1 MRKLLGHFR
10 RMWQESNCTVE
21 SMSDPFVDTVASFIQ
36 QHVLLDD
43 GARVLAAVSG
53 GIDSMACLSVLRR
66 LGYDVHALH
75 VNYGL
80 REGADADE
88 ALVRRWCDAQDPS
101 VPLTVVSLDA
111 EAQAATEDESLQEAA
126 RRLRYEAL
134 AEWASTIGA
143 SAVATGHHRDDQ
155 AETLLLNLVRGSG
168 PEGLAGM
175 RPSRPMN
182 DAPSVSLV
190 RPLLDAHRDDI
201 EAYAEAVDLP
211 WRTDPTNRSLDYD
224 RGVMRSEILPRL
236 ADHFD
241 GVRATLARSASLMR
255 EYVDQALRPALE
267 ARMDESFVD
276 CDPGGWL
283 SLEALTDEPPVWR
296 RRLLLEALR
305 RTLPS
310 APYSYAVA
318 EELDTLV
325 DAQAGRRV
333 EVGEGTVW
341 REREGLRILP
351 EMDRSNPLSPTPIE
365 WDRSVSIPQ
374 GTLRIERC
382 AERPPS
388 LDAGSPYVAY
398 ADADRLGTDL
408 MVRTW
413 TEGDRLRP
421 LGLDG
426 SKTVSDL
433 LTDHQVPSHQREEI
447 CVLCTADHIAWVVG
461 HRLDH
466 RVRVRPATEQVA
478 RLVLRPREKP
488 SDDCQSS

>member
-1 MRKLLGHFR
+1 
-10 RMWQESNCTVE
+10 
-21 SMSDPFVDTVASFIQ
+21 MSHPFVDTVASFIQ
-36 QHVLLDD
+36 QHGLLED
-43 GARVLAAVSG
+43 GDRVLAAVSG
-53 GIDSMACLSVLRR
+53 GVDSMACLSVLRR
-66 LGYDVHALH
+66 LGYDVYALH
-75 VNYGL
+75 ANYGL
-80 REGADADE
+80 REGAEADE
-88 ALVRRWCDAQDPS
+88 ALVRRWCDGQDPP

-111 EAQAATEDESLQEAA
+111 EARAAAEDESLQEAA
-126 RRLRYEAL
+126 RRLRYDAL
-134 AEWASTIGA
+134 AEQAARIDAT
-143 SAVATGHHRDDQ
+143 AVATGHHCDDQ

-175 RPSRPMN
+175 RPSRPLQ
-182 DAPSVSLV
+182 DASSVSLV
-190 RPLLDAHRDDI
+190 RPLLDVRRDDI

-224 RGVMRSEILPRL
+224 RGVMRTEILPRL
-236 ADHFD
+236 ADHFG
-241 GVRATLARSASLMR
+241 GVRDPLARSASLMR

-267 ARMDESFVD
+267 ARMDEAFVD

-283 SLEALTDEPPVWR
+283 SLGALTDEPPVWR

-305 RTLPS
+305 RTLPA
-310 APYSYAVA
+310 APSSYAVA
-318 EELDTLV
+318 EELDALV
-325 DAQAGRRV
+325 DAQVGRRV
-333 EVGEGTVW
+333 EVGGGTVW
-341 REREGLRILP
+341 REREGLRFLP
-351 EMDRSNPLSPTPIE
+351 EEGRPKPLSPTPIE
-365 WDRSVSIPQ
+365 WNTPVSIPQ

-388 LDAGSPYVAY
+388 LDSGSPYVAY

-408 MVRTW
+408 VVRTW

-433 LTDHQVPSHQREEI
+433 LTDAQVPSHQRATV

-461 HRLDH
+461 HHLDR
-466 RVRVRPATEQVA
+466 RVRVQPATEQVA